1 MIIFYFNRKKT
12 QLNSG
17 LVFCFNT
24 MSLCPSSFYNKYSL
38 ASPATDNNVR
48 ELCAVHISHY

>member
-17 LVFCFNT
+17 LVFCFNI

-38 ASPATDNNVR
+38 ASAATDNNVR